1 MKNRKKI
8 GGLLL
13 ALALTVSMIPQT
25 ALAEGTTEQA
35 STGYQTEEQTDAAQT
50 EETTDAA
57 QEQGGTDKTTVETSA
72 SSEGEGVETENGSV
86 SVSESTDISDYGA
99 DFRPGEKANE
109 PGESYPAVSFKTKAD
124 DGTEI
129 NISAAENTHPVQI
142 DYDGIA
148 IHSVTD
154 SDGNKIILYC
164 MNNEL
169 HWPHA
174 TTDSPNVPLYSETTF
189 EDFFNANGIKGEA
202 QKTLKTKLENLLYAG
217 YPYNGYGLY
226 QIVDSAP
233 VISEEEFDQLLT
245 PPQYLRE
252 DFPNTLGTNTF
263 SYADRTDSSKMELL
277 RNFLIEVGNY
287 FTGGTTPS
295 GLNYQQLMQL
305 PFIRAAYCMA
315 YTYDPVQSYTKAYLT
330 DYLITES
337 QAYDGT
343 RDAIWWVLKNA
354 GLPKNGSN
362 VMDTQLVKNLLG
374 ADTRDMILTDQ
385 PDASNVSVSGDPTFY
400 YSTDD
405 QKWHTG
411 KLTLTAPAKYNAKF
425 KLALPDGITEESGKT
440 QISAGEGFSL
450 VSSDKPEKTPSITL
464 SATIPWMD
472 SDLKVY
478 VADSKAQASDGKG
491 YQNMIGA
498 VIRQTPVSITASL
511 AVSPTVNFTFTKVWE
526 DGNNQDGKRPVPS
539 TFVSKLHLKADGVE
553 VTGYTPTVKD
563 NGDGTWT
570 VQYKDLPGLPSGKTY
585 SVTEDSIPPYTSD
598 SVTVKNDGDGKLTNH
613 YTPVTV
619 TVSGKK
625 TWNDGNN
632 QDGKRPGSIT
642 VRLLA
647 NNEEKTHTTV
657 KADADGNWTYSFEN
671 LPKYED
677 GQEITY
683 TVTEDA
689 VAEYSTEIKDY
700 NITNSYTPGETSVT
714 VTKAWEDRNNQDGK
728 RPESVQVQLY
738 ADGVEEGTPVTL
750 GEAVNWTHTWEHLAE
765 KKAGKAITYT
775 VRELTEVLGYTSQ
788 VTGDA
793 KTGFTVI
800 NTHTPETTSVSGK
813 KTWNDGNNQDGKR
826 PESITVRL
834 LANNEEKTHTTV
846 KADADG
852 NWTYSFENLPKYEDG
867 QEITYTVTE
876 DAVAEY
882 STEIKD
888 YNITNSYTPG
898 ETSVTVTKAWEDRNN
913 QDGKRP
919 ESVQVQLY
927 ADGVEEGTPVTLGE
941 AVNWTHTWE
950 HLAEKKA
957 GKAITYTVRELTEV
971 LGYTSQ
977 VTGDAKTGFTVI
989 NTYTPETTSFT
1000 FTKKWVD
1007 DGNKDGTRPG
1017 VGSFM
1022 QSLSLM
1028 DGDGKV
1034 NGYTPDVKDNG
1045 DNTYTVTYSGL
1056 PKYKDGKKISYFVQ
1070 EKNIAGYVQSS
1081 STVKNGG
1088 TLTNTKT
1095 NTKVKTAL
1103 TVRGGDSSPK
1113 TGDNSNIYLY
1123 GIAGV
1128 SALALLLLLLMWK
1141 KRRDGKAE

>member
-109 PGESYPAVSFKTKAD
+109 PGESYPAVSFNTKAD

-129 NISAAENTHPVQI
+129 NISAAENTPTVKI

-154 SDGNKIILYC
+154 SAGNKIILYC

-287 FTGGTTPS
+287 LKGGTTPS
-295 GLNYQQLMQL
+295 RLNYQQLMQL

-315 YTYDPVQSYTKAYLT
+315 YTYDPVQSYTEAYLT

-511 AVSPTVNFTFTKVWE
+511 AVSPTVNFTFTKLWE

-585 SVTEDSIPPYTSD
+585 SVTEDSIPPYTSVSD
-598 SVTVKNDGDGKLTNH
+598 TVKNDGKLKNH
-613 YTPVTV
+613 YTPETV

-625 TWNDGNN
+625 IWNDNNN
-632 QDGKRPGSIT
+632 QDKKRPESIT
-642 VRLLA
+642 VRLFA
-647 NNEEKTHTTV
+647 NNVEKTHTTV

-700 NITNSYTPGETSVT
+700 NITNSCTPGETSVT

-765 KKAGKAITYT
+765 KKDGKTITYT
-775 VRELTEVLGYTSQ
+775 VRELKEV
-788 VTGDA
+788 
-793 KTGFTVI
+793 
-800 NTHTPETTSVSGK
+800 P
-813 KTWNDGNNQDGKR
+813 
-826 PESITVRL
+826 
-834 LANNEEKTHTTV
+834 
-846 KADADG
+846 
-852 NWTYSFENLPKYEDG
+852 
-867 QEITYTVTE
+867 
-876 DAVAEY
+876 
-882 STEIKD
+882 
-888 YNITNSYTPG
+888 
-898 ETSVTVTKAWEDRNN
+898 
-913 QDGKRP
+913 
-919 ESVQVQLY
+919 
-927 ADGVEEGTPVTLGE
+927 
-941 AVNWTHTWE
+941 
-950 HLAEKKA
+950 
-957 GKAITYTVRELTEV
+957 
-971 LGYTSQ
+971 GYTSQ

>member
-1 MKNRKKI
+1 M
-8 GGLLL
+8 
-13 ALALTVSMIPQT
+13 
-25 ALAEGTTEQA
+25 
-35 STGYQTEEQTDAAQT
+35 
-50 EETTDAA
+50 
-57 QEQGGTDKTTVETSA
+57 
-72 SSEGEGVETENGSV
+72 
-86 SVSESTDISDYGA
+86 
-99 DFRPGEKANE
+99 
-109 PGESYPAVSFKTKAD
+109 
-124 DGTEI
+124 
-129 NISAAENTHPVQI
+129 
-142 DYDGIA
+142 
-148 IHSVTD
+148 
-154 SDGNKIILYC
+154 
-164 MNNEL
+164 
-169 HWPHA
+169 
-174 TTDSPNVPLYSETTF
+174 
-189 EDFFNANGIKGEA
+189 
-202 QKTLKTKLENLLYAG
+202 
-217 YPYNGYGLY
+217 
-226 QIVDSAP
+226 DSAP

-287 FTGGTTPS
+287 FKGGTTPS

-315 YTYDPVQSYTKAYLT
+315 STDDPVQSYTEAYLT
-330 DYLITES
+330 NYLITES
-337 QAYDGT
+337 QAYSGT

-354 GLPKNGSN
+354 GLPNNGSN

-374 ADTRDMILTDQ
+374 ADKKNLILTDQ
-385 PDASNVSVSGDPTFY
+385 PDASNVSVSGDLTFY

-405 QKWHTG
+405 QKWHTE

-425 KLALPDGITEESGKT
+425 TLALPDGITEESGKT

-450 VSSDKPEKTPSITL
+450 VSSDKPENAPSITL

-511 AVSPTVNFTFTKVWE
+511 AVSPTVDFTFTKVWE
-526 DGNNQDGKRPVPS
+526 DGNNQDGKRP
-539 TFVSKLHLKADGVE
+539 
-553 VTGYTPTVKD
+553 
-563 NGDGTWT
+563 
-570 VQYKDLPGLPSGKTY
+570 
-585 SVTEDSIPPYTSD
+585 
-598 SVTVKNDGDGKLTNH
+598 
-613 YTPVTV
+613 
-619 TVSGKK
+619 
-625 TWNDGNN
+625 
-632 QDGKRPGSIT
+632 GSIT
-642 VRLLA
+642 VRLYA
-647 NNEEKTHTTV
+647 NNVEKAHTTV
-657 KADADGNWTYSFEN
+657 EADDNGNWTYSFEN

-714 VTKAWEDRNNQDGK
+714 VTKAWDDQNNQDGK
-728 RPESVQVQLY
+728 RPESVQVQLYADGVEEGAPVTLGEAVNWTHTWEHLAEKKAGKTITYTVRELELTEVPGYTSQVTGDAKNGFTVINTHTPETTSVSGKKIWNDNNNQDKKRPESITVRLYANNVEKAHTTVEADADGNWTYSFENLPKYEDGQEITYTVTEDAVAEYSTEIRDYNITNSYTPGETSVTVTKAWDDQNNQDGKRQPVQVQLY

-775 VRELTEVLGYTSQ
+775 VRELTEV
-788 VTGDA
+788 
-793 KTGFTVI
+793 
-800 NTHTPETTSVSGK
+800 P
-813 KTWNDGNNQDGKR
+813 
-826 PESITVRL
+826 
-834 LANNEEKTHTTV
+834 
-846 KADADG
+846 
-852 NWTYSFENLPKYEDG
+852 
-867 QEITYTVTE
+867 
-876 DAVAEY
+876 
-882 STEIKD
+882 
-888 YNITNSYTPG
+888 
-898 ETSVTVTKAWEDRNN
+898 
-913 QDGKRP
+913 
-919 ESVQVQLY
+919 
-927 ADGVEEGTPVTLGE
+927 
-941 AVNWTHTWE
+941 
-950 HLAEKKA
+950 
-957 GKAITYTVRELTEV
+957 
-971 LGYTSQ
+971 GYTSQ

-989 NTYTPETTSFT
+989 NTYTPETTSLT

-1022 QSLSLM
+1022 RSLSLM

-1034 NGYTPDVKDNG
+1034 DGYAPVVKDNG

-1056 PKYKDGKKISYFVQ
+1056 PKYKGGKEMSYFVQ
-1070 EKNIAGYVQSS
+1070 ERNIAGYVQSS

-1128 SALALLLLLLMWK
+1128 SALVLLLLLLMWK

>member
-35 STGYQTEEQTDAAQT
+35 STGYQAEEQTDAAQT

-129 NISAAENTHPVQI
+129 NISAAENTPTVTI

-263 SYADRTDSSKMELL
+263 SYADRTDSSKMKLL

-287 FTGGTTPS
+287 LKGGTTPS

-315 YTYDPVQSYTKAYLT
+315 YTYDPVQSYTEAYLT

-689 VAEYSTEIKDY
+689 VAEYSTEIRDY

-714 VTKAWEDRNNQDGK
+714 VTKAWEDQNNQDGK
-728 RPESVQVQLY
+728 RQPVQVQLY
-738 ADGVEEGTPVTL
+738 ADGVEEGAPVTL

-775 VRELTEVLGYTSQ
+775 VRELTEV
-788 VTGDA
+788 
-793 KTGFTVI
+793 
-800 NTHTPETTSVSGK
+800 P
-813 KTWNDGNNQDGKR
+813 
-826 PESITVRL
+826 
-834 LANNEEKTHTTV
+834 
-846 KADADG
+846 
-852 NWTYSFENLPKYEDG
+852 
-867 QEITYTVTE
+867 
-876 DAVAEY
+876 
-882 STEIKD
+882 
-888 YNITNSYTPG
+888 
-898 ETSVTVTKAWEDRNN
+898 
-913 QDGKRP
+913 
-919 ESVQVQLY
+919 
-927 ADGVEEGTPVTLGE
+927 
-941 AVNWTHTWE
+941 
-950 HLAEKKA
+950 
-957 GKAITYTVRELTEV
+957 
-971 LGYTSQ
+971 GYTSQ

-989 NTYTPETTSFT
+989 NTYTPETTSLT

-1056 PKYKDGKKISYFVQ
+1056 PKYKDGKEISYFIQ

-1128 SALALLLLLLMWK
+1128 SALVLLLLLLMWK

>member
-1 MKNRKKI
+1 M
-8 GGLLL
+8 
-13 ALALTVSMIPQT
+13 
-25 ALAEGTTEQA
+25 
-35 STGYQTEEQTDAAQT
+35 
-50 EETTDAA
+50 
-57 QEQGGTDKTTVETSA
+57 
-72 SSEGEGVETENGSV
+72 
-86 SVSESTDISDYGA
+86 
-99 DFRPGEKANE
+99 
-109 PGESYPAVSFKTKAD
+109 
-124 DGTEI
+124 
-129 NISAAENTHPVQI
+129 
-142 DYDGIA
+142 
-148 IHSVTD
+148 
-154 SDGNKIILYC
+154 
-164 MNNEL
+164 
-169 HWPHA
+169 
-174 TTDSPNVPLYSETTF
+174 
-189 EDFFNANGIKGEA
+189 
-202 QKTLKTKLENLLYAG
+202 
-217 YPYNGYGLY
+217 
-226 QIVDSAP
+226 DSAP

-287 FTGGTTPS
+287 FKGGTTPS

-315 YTYDPVQSYTKAYLT
+315 STDDPVQSYTEAYLT
-330 DYLITES
+330 NYLITES
-337 QAYDGT
+337 QAYSGT

-354 GLPKNGSN
+354 GLPNNGSN

-374 ADTRDMILTDQ
+374 ADKKNLILTDQ
-385 PDASNVSVSGDPTFY
+385 PDASNVSVSGDLTFY

-405 QKWHTG
+405 QKWHTE

-425 KLALPDGITEESGKT
+425 TLALPDGITEESGKT

-450 VSSDKPEKTPSITL
+450 VSSDKPENAPSITL

-511 AVSPTVNFTFTKVWE
+511 AVSPTVDFTFTKVWE
-526 DGNNQDGKRPVPS
+526 DGNNQDGKRP
-539 TFVSKLHLKADGVE
+539 
-553 VTGYTPTVKD
+553 
-563 NGDGTWT
+563 
-570 VQYKDLPGLPSGKTY
+570 
-585 SVTEDSIPPYTSD
+585 
-598 SVTVKNDGDGKLTNH
+598 
-613 YTPVTV
+613 
-619 TVSGKK
+619 
-625 TWNDGNN
+625 
-632 QDGKRPGSIT
+632 GSIT
-642 VRLLA
+642 VRLYA
-647 NNEEKTHTTV
+647 NNVEKAHTTV
-657 KADADGNWTYSFEN
+657 EADDNGNWTYSFEN

-714 VTKAWEDRNNQDGK
+714 VTKAWDDQNNQDGK
-728 RPESVQVQLY
+728 RPESVQVQLYADGVEEGAPVTLGEAVNWTHTWEHLAEKKAGKTITYTVRELELTEVPGYTSQVTGDAKNGFTVINTHTPETTSVSGKKIWNDNNNQDKKRPESITVRLYANNVEKAHTTVEADDNGNWTYSFENLPKYEDGQEITYTVTEDAVAEYSTEIRDYNITNSYTPGETSVTVTKAWDDQNNQDGKRQPVQVQLY

-775 VRELTEVLGYTSQ
+775 VRELTEV
-788 VTGDA
+788 
-793 KTGFTVI
+793 
-800 NTHTPETTSVSGK
+800 P
-813 KTWNDGNNQDGKR
+813 
-826 PESITVRL
+826 
-834 LANNEEKTHTTV
+834 
-846 KADADG
+846 
-852 NWTYSFENLPKYEDG
+852 
-867 QEITYTVTE
+867 
-876 DAVAEY
+876 
-882 STEIKD
+882 
-888 YNITNSYTPG
+888 
-898 ETSVTVTKAWEDRNN
+898 
-913 QDGKRP
+913 
-919 ESVQVQLY
+919 
-927 ADGVEEGTPVTLGE
+927 
-941 AVNWTHTWE
+941 
-950 HLAEKKA
+950 
-957 GKAITYTVRELTEV
+957 
-971 LGYTSQ
+971 GYTSQ

-989 NTYTPETTSFT
+989 NTYTPETTSLT

-1022 QSLSLM
+1022 RSLSLM

-1034 NGYTPDVKDNG
+1034 DGYAPVVKDNG

-1056 PKYKDGKKISYFVQ
+1056 PKYKGGKEMSYFVQ
-1070 EKNIAGYVQSS
+1070 ERNIAGYVQSS

-1128 SALALLLLLLMWK
+1128 SALVLLLLLLMWK

>member
-1 MKNRKKI
+1 M
-8 GGLLL
+8 
-13 ALALTVSMIPQT
+13 
-25 ALAEGTTEQA
+25 
-35 STGYQTEEQTDAAQT
+35 
-50 EETTDAA
+50 
-57 QEQGGTDKTTVETSA
+57 
-72 SSEGEGVETENGSV
+72 
-86 SVSESTDISDYGA
+86 
-99 DFRPGEKANE
+99 
-109 PGESYPAVSFKTKAD
+109 
-124 DGTEI
+124 
-129 NISAAENTHPVQI
+129 
-142 DYDGIA
+142 
-148 IHSVTD
+148 
-154 SDGNKIILYC
+154 
-164 MNNEL
+164 
-169 HWPHA
+169 
-174 TTDSPNVPLYSETTF
+174 
-189 EDFFNANGIKGEA
+189 
-202 QKTLKTKLENLLYAG
+202 
-217 YPYNGYGLY
+217 
-226 QIVDSAP
+226 DSAP

-287 FTGGTTPS
+287 FKGGTTPS

-315 YTYDPVQSYTKAYLT
+315 STDDPVQSYTEAYLT
-330 DYLITES
+330 NYLITES
-337 QAYDGT
+337 QAYSGT

-354 GLPKNGSN
+354 GLPNNGSN

-374 ADTRDMILTDQ
+374 ADKKNLILTDQ
-385 PDASNVSVSGDPTFY
+385 PDASNVSVSGDLTFY

-405 QKWHTG
+405 QKWHTE

-425 KLALPDGITEESGKT
+425 TLALPDGITEESGKT

-450 VSSDKPEKTPSITL
+450 VSSDKPENAPSITL

-511 AVSPTVNFTFTKVWE
+511 AVSPTVDFTFTKVWE
-526 DGNNQDGKRPVPS
+526 DGNNQDGKRP
-539 TFVSKLHLKADGVE
+539 
-553 VTGYTPTVKD
+553 
-563 NGDGTWT
+563 
-570 VQYKDLPGLPSGKTY
+570 
-585 SVTEDSIPPYTSD
+585 
-598 SVTVKNDGDGKLTNH
+598 
-613 YTPVTV
+613 
-619 TVSGKK
+619 
-625 TWNDGNN
+625 
-632 QDGKRPGSIT
+632 GSIT
-642 VRLLA
+642 VRLYA
-647 NNEEKTHTTV
+647 NNVEKAHTTV
-657 KADADGNWTYSFEN
+657 EADADGNWTYSFEN

-714 VTKAWEDRNNQDGK
+714 VTKAWDDQNNQDGK
-728 RPESVQVQLY
+728 RPESVQVQLYADGVEEGAPVTLGEAVNWTHTWEHLAEKKAGKTITYTVRELELTEVPGYTSQVTGDAKNGFTVINTHTPETTSVSGKKIWNDNNNQDKKRPESITVRLYANNVEKAHTTVEADADGNWTYSFENLPKYEDGQEITYTVTEDAVAEYSTEIRDYNITNSYTPGETSVTVTKAWDDQNNQDGKRQPVQVQLY

-775 VRELTEVLGYTSQ
+775 VRELTEV
-788 VTGDA
+788 
-793 KTGFTVI
+793 
-800 NTHTPETTSVSGK
+800 P
-813 KTWNDGNNQDGKR
+813 
-826 PESITVRL
+826 
-834 LANNEEKTHTTV
+834 
-846 KADADG
+846 
-852 NWTYSFENLPKYEDG
+852 
-867 QEITYTVTE
+867 
-876 DAVAEY
+876 
-882 STEIKD
+882 
-888 YNITNSYTPG
+888 
-898 ETSVTVTKAWEDRNN
+898 
-913 QDGKRP
+913 
-919 ESVQVQLY
+919 
-927 ADGVEEGTPVTLGE
+927 
-941 AVNWTHTWE
+941 
-950 HLAEKKA
+950 
-957 GKAITYTVRELTEV
+957 
-971 LGYTSQ
+971 GYTSQ

-989 NTYTPETTSFT
+989 NTYTPETTSLT

-1022 QSLSLM
+1022 RSLSLM

-1034 NGYTPDVKDNG
+1034 DGYAPVVKDNG

-1056 PKYKDGKKISYFVQ
+1056 PKYKGGKEMSYFVQ
-1070 EKNIAGYVQSS
+1070 ERNIAGYVQSS

-1128 SALALLLLLLMWK
+1128 SALVLLLLLLMWK

>member
-1 MKNRKKI
+1 M
-8 GGLLL
+8 
-13 ALALTVSMIPQT
+13 
-25 ALAEGTTEQA
+25 
-35 STGYQTEEQTDAAQT
+35 
-50 EETTDAA
+50 
-57 QEQGGTDKTTVETSA
+57 
-72 SSEGEGVETENGSV
+72 
-86 SVSESTDISDYGA
+86 
-99 DFRPGEKANE
+99 
-109 PGESYPAVSFKTKAD
+109 
-124 DGTEI
+124 
-129 NISAAENTHPVQI
+129 
-142 DYDGIA
+142 
-148 IHSVTD
+148 
-154 SDGNKIILYC
+154 
-164 MNNEL
+164 
-169 HWPHA
+169 
-174 TTDSPNVPLYSETTF
+174 
-189 EDFFNANGIKGEA
+189 
-202 QKTLKTKLENLLYAG
+202 
-217 YPYNGYGLY
+217 
-226 QIVDSAP
+226 DSAP

-287 FTGGTTPS
+287 FKGGTTPS

-315 YTYDPVQSYTKAYLT
+315 STDDPVQSYTEAYLT
-330 DYLITES
+330 NYLITES
-337 QAYDGT
+337 QAYSGT

-354 GLPKNGSN
+354 GLPNNGSN

-374 ADTRDMILTDQ
+374 ADKKNLILTDQ
-385 PDASNVSVSGDPTFY
+385 PDASNVSVSGDLTFY

-405 QKWHTG
+405 QKWHTE

-425 KLALPDGITEESGKT
+425 TLALPDGITEESGKT

-450 VSSDKPEKTPSITL
+450 VSSDKPENAPSITL

-511 AVSPTVNFTFTKVWE
+511 AVSPTVDFTFTKVWE
-526 DGNNQDGKRPVPS
+526 DGNNQDGKRP
-539 TFVSKLHLKADGVE
+539 
-553 VTGYTPTVKD
+553 
-563 NGDGTWT
+563 
-570 VQYKDLPGLPSGKTY
+570 
-585 SVTEDSIPPYTSD
+585 
-598 SVTVKNDGDGKLTNH
+598 
-613 YTPVTV
+613 
-619 TVSGKK
+619 
-625 TWNDGNN
+625 
-632 QDGKRPGSIT
+632 GSIT
-642 VRLLA
+642 VRLYA
-647 NNEEKTHTTV
+647 NNVEKAHTTV
-657 KADADGNWTYSFEN
+657 EADADGNWTYSFEN

-714 VTKAWEDRNNQDGK
+714 VTKAWDDQNNQDGK

-738 ADGVEEGTPVTL
+738 ADGVEEGAPVTL

-765 KKAGKAITYT
+765 KKAGKTITYT
-775 VRELTEVLGYTSQ
+775 VRELELTEVPGYTSQ

-793 KTGFTVI
+793 KNGFTVI

-813 KTWNDGNNQDGKR
+813 KIWNDNNNQDKKR

-834 LANNEEKTHTTV
+834 YANNVEKAHTTV
-846 KADADG
+846 EADADG

-898 ETSVTVTKAWEDRNN
+898 ETSVTVTKAWDDQNN

-927 ADGVEEGTPVTLGE
+927 ADGVEEGAPVTLGE

-971 LGYTSQ
+971 PGYTSQ

-989 NTYTPETTSFT
+989 NTYTPETTSLT

-1022 QSLSLM
+1022 RSLSLM

-1034 NGYTPDVKDNG
+1034 DGYAPVVKDNG

-1056 PKYKDGKKISYFVQ
+1056 PKYKGGKEMSYFVQ
-1070 EKNIAGYVQSS
+1070 ERNIAGYVQSS

-1128 SALALLLLLLMWK
+1128 SALVLLLLLLMWK

>member
-1 MKNRKKI
+1 M
-8 GGLLL
+8 
-13 ALALTVSMIPQT
+13 
-25 ALAEGTTEQA
+25 
-35 STGYQTEEQTDAAQT
+35 
-50 EETTDAA
+50 
-57 QEQGGTDKTTVETSA
+57 
-72 SSEGEGVETENGSV
+72 
-86 SVSESTDISDYGA
+86 
-99 DFRPGEKANE
+99 
-109 PGESYPAVSFKTKAD
+109 
-124 DGTEI
+124 
-129 NISAAENTHPVQI
+129 
-142 DYDGIA
+142 
-148 IHSVTD
+148 
-154 SDGNKIILYC
+154 
-164 MNNEL
+164 
-169 HWPHA
+169 
-174 TTDSPNVPLYSETTF
+174 
-189 EDFFNANGIKGEA
+189 
-202 QKTLKTKLENLLYAG
+202 
-217 YPYNGYGLY
+217 
-226 QIVDSAP
+226 DSAP

-287 FTGGTTPS
+287 FKGGTTPS

-315 YTYDPVQSYTKAYLT
+315 STDDPVQSYTEAYLT
-330 DYLITES
+330 NYLITES
-337 QAYDGT
+337 QAYSGT

-354 GLPKNGSN
+354 GLPNNGSN

-374 ADTRDMILTDQ
+374 ADKKNLILTDQ
-385 PDASNVSVSGDPTFY
+385 PDASNVSVSGDLTFY

-405 QKWHTG
+405 QKWHTE

-425 KLALPDGITEESGKT
+425 TLALPDGITEESGKT

-450 VSSDKPEKTPSITL
+450 VSSDKPENAPSITL

-511 AVSPTVNFTFTKVWE
+511 AVSPTVDFTFTKVWE
-526 DGNNQDGKRPVPS
+526 DGNNQDGKRP
-539 TFVSKLHLKADGVE
+539 
-553 VTGYTPTVKD
+553 
-563 NGDGTWT
+563 
-570 VQYKDLPGLPSGKTY
+570 
-585 SVTEDSIPPYTSD
+585 
-598 SVTVKNDGDGKLTNH
+598 
-613 YTPVTV
+613 
-619 TVSGKK
+619 
-625 TWNDGNN
+625 
-632 QDGKRPGSIT
+632 GSIT
-642 VRLLA
+642 VRLYA
-647 NNEEKTHTTV
+647 NNVEKAHTTV
-657 KADADGNWTYSFEN
+657 EADANGNWTYSFEN

-714 VTKAWEDRNNQDGK
+714 VTKAWDDQNNQDGK
-728 RPESVQVQLY
+728 RPESVQVQLYADGVEEGAPVTLGEAVNWTHTWEHLAEKKAGKTITYTVRELELTEVPGYTSQVTGDAKNGFTVINTHTPETTSVSGKKIWNDNNNQDKKRPESITVRLYANNVEKAHTTVEADANGNWTYSFENLPKYEDGQEITYTVTEDAVAEYSTEIRDYNITNSYTPGETSVTVTKAWDDQNNQDGKRQPVQVQLY

-775 VRELTEVLGYTSQ
+775 VRELTEV
-788 VTGDA
+788 
-793 KTGFTVI
+793 
-800 NTHTPETTSVSGK
+800 P
-813 KTWNDGNNQDGKR
+813 
-826 PESITVRL
+826 
-834 LANNEEKTHTTV
+834 
-846 KADADG
+846 
-852 NWTYSFENLPKYEDG
+852 
-867 QEITYTVTE
+867 
-876 DAVAEY
+876 
-882 STEIKD
+882 
-888 YNITNSYTPG
+888 
-898 ETSVTVTKAWEDRNN
+898 
-913 QDGKRP
+913 
-919 ESVQVQLY
+919 
-927 ADGVEEGTPVTLGE
+927 
-941 AVNWTHTWE
+941 
-950 HLAEKKA
+950 
-957 GKAITYTVRELTEV
+957 
-971 LGYTSQ
+971 GYTSQ

-989 NTYTPETTSFT
+989 NTYTPETTSLT

-1022 QSLSLM
+1022 RSLSLM

-1034 NGYTPDVKDNG
+1034 DGYAPVVKDNG

-1056 PKYKDGKKISYFVQ
+1056 PKYKGGKEMSYFVQ
-1070 EKNIAGYVQSS
+1070 ERNIAGYVQSS

-1128 SALALLLLLLMWK
+1128 SALVLLLLLLMWK